1 MSPARPRYGSS
12 RMATIDDAA
21 RMALDLDEVSE
32 GVRHGNRAWS
42 VDGKVFAWER
52 PYSKADL
59 RRFGDVVPPSQ
70 PVVAFTVEDLD
81 VKEAMLAQET
91 PGFFTI
97 SHFDGYAAYLVQLD
111 AVDPVV
117 LRDAIVDAWLCFAPA
132 DVATD
137 YVRRHPPS

>member
-1 MSPARPRYGSS
+1 
-12 RMATIDDAA
+12 MATIDDAA

-59 RRFGDVVPPSQ
+59 RRFGDVTPPSQ
-70 PVVAFTVEDLD
+70 PVVAVTVEDLD

-97 SHFDGYAAYLVQLD
+97 SHFDGYP
-111 AVDPVV
+111 AVLIELARVSDET
-117 LRDAIVDAWLCFAPA
+117 LRDALLEAWLVCAPSRLS
-132 DVATD
+132 DR
-137 YVRRHPPS
+137 YLEP

>member
-1 MSPARPRYGSS
+1 
-12 RMATIDDAA
+12 MATIDDAA

-59 RRFGDVVPPSQ
+59 RRFGDATPPSQ
-70 PVVAFTVEDLD
+70 PVVAVTVEDLD

-97 SHFDGYAAYLVQLD
+97 SHFDGYP
-111 AVDPVV
+111 AVLIELTRVGDET
-117 LRDAIVDAWLCFAPA
+117 LRDALLEAWLVCAPSRLSDRYLEPYPA
-132 DVATD
+132 A
-137 YVRRHPPS
+137 PPDLKELR

>member
-1 MSPARPRYGSS
+1 
-12 RMATIDDAA
+12 MATIADAA

-32 GVRHGNRAWS
+32 GVRYGHRAWS

-59 RRFGDVVPPSQ
+59 RRFGDVTPPSQ
-70 PVVAFTVEDLD
+70 PVVAVTVEDLD

-97 SHFDGYAAYLVQLD
+97 WHFDGYP
-111 AVDPVV
+111 AVLIELARVSDET
-117 LRDAIVDAWLCFAPA
+117 LRDALLEAWLVCAPSRLS
-132 DVATD
+132 DR
-137 YVRRHPPS
+137 YLEP

>member
-1 MSPARPRYGSS
+1 
-12 RMATIDDAA
+12 MATIDDAA

-32 GVRHGNRAWS
+32 GVRHGHRAWS

-59 RRFGDVVPPSQ
+59 RRFGDATPPSQ
-70 PVVAFTVEDLD
+70 PVVAVTVEDLD

-97 SHFDGYAAYLVQLD
+97 SHFDGYP
-111 AVDPVV
+111 AVLIELARVSDET
-117 LRDAIVDAWLCFAPA
+117 LRDALLEAWLVCAPSRLSDRYLEPQPTA
-132 DVATD
+132 LPDPKEL
-137 YVRRHPPS
+137 R

>member
-1 MSPARPRYGSS
+1 MSSAHPRYGSS

-21 RMALDLDEVSE
+21 RLALDLDEVSE
-32 GVRHGNRAWS
+32 GVRYGHRAWS

-59 RRFGDVVPPSQ
+59 RRFGDVTPPSQ
-70 PVVAFTVEDLD
+70 PVVAVTVEDLD

-97 SHFDGYAAYLVQLD
+97 SHFDGYP
-111 AVDPVV
+111 AVLIELARVSDET
-117 LRDAIVDAWLCFAPA
+117 LRDALLEAWLVCAPSRLS
-132 DVATD
+132 DR
-137 YVRRHPPS
+137 YLEP